1 MSGWFNLFVYGT
13 LKSGERNAH
22 LLSGCELIGS
32 GQVGGILYDIDGEHP
47 ALVVYGVTQVGG
59 EVWKCPADLL
69 LQLDEFESLS
79 TGLFRRIGVS
89 VETDSGPLPCW
100 TYVAGP
106 SLSHKLTP
114 SRRIASWTQK
124 GSAPA

>member
-22 LLSGCELIGS
+22 RLSGCELIGP

-47 ALVVYGVTQVGG
+47 ALVVYGTSRVAG
-59 EVWKCPADLL
+59 EIWKCPPDLL
-69 LQLDEFESLS
+69 FKLDEFEGLAS
-79 TGLFRRIGVS
+79 GLFRRIGVS
-89 VETDSGPLPCW
+89 AETRNGPLPCW

-106 SLSHKLTP
+106 GLAQKLTP

>member
-1 MSGWFNLFVYGT
+1 MSESFNLFVYGT

-22 LLSGCELIGS
+22 LLSGCGLIGP

-47 ALVVYGVTQVGG
+47 ALVVYGSTQVSG
-59 EVWKCPADLL
+59 EVWKCPADFLGH
-69 LQLDEFESLS
+69 LDEFEGLS
-79 TGLFRRIGVS
+79 RGLFRRIGVS
-89 VETDSGPLPCW
+89 VETRNGPLACW

-114 SRRIASWTQK
+114 SRRIASWYQK